1 MGTRKVSVCY
11 HASIDTLFV
20 SFGSKSGYYGHP
32 VFDDEYVQP
41 RYDGEGNLT
50 GFLIEGAR
58 ELSKSKEWH
67 DVDLPLV
74 DEEQATR
81 KKASVQAD

>member
-1 MGTRKVSVCY
+1 MGTRKVGVCY
-11 HASIDTLFV
+11 HAGIDMIEVF
-20 SFGSKSGYYGHP
+20 FDAPGGYYGHP

-41 RYDGEGNLT
+41 RYDEDGNLT
-50 GFLIEGAR
+50 GFMIEGAR
-58 ELSKSKEWH
+58 NLKEWH

-74 DEEQATR
+74 DEKQAAL